1 MGSVKPGKEDLVNLI
16 GKQEVGDHSIGAPLY
31 TGIRSK
37 QHTYGGTDSWTH
49 TGTDTSSSGIDN
61 PSFYKNVV
69 TGQEKEVDTFQVSK
83 SEDVKD
89 GDDDNDNDSVTGCP
103 RCVGAIQNHLGDLY
117 TSHKTVI
124 RNIFYVTLLLL
135 YIAYFSYAMYF
146 RFGDEGSV
154 RLLVVTALVAV
165 GLSVTLLMEL
175 YGTKLGICWR
185 HVSSEKTKRK
195 ASKSINIFLSVG
207 TSIFAVVYVIV
218 EIALKTPRNLVSAGG
233 LATLVLLFYIF
244 SVNPAKVKWRPVFW
258 GLMLQFLFALI
269 ILRSKGGYDMF
280 EWIGERFAEFI
291 KYSDKGAEFVFGE
304 NYTDHFFAFSV
315 LPVIVFFSTSVYIL
329 YYLGVMQ
336 FIIRNVARFLA
347 NALGTSPA
355 ESLNAAGNIFLGQTE
370 APLMIRP
377 FLSKLTKSELH
388 AVCTG
393 GFATIAGSV
402 MAAYIL
408 YGVPANHLLSA
419 SVMSAPAALAMS
431 KLFYPETEKSEI
443 ESSDVYK
450 MSKGPERN
458 IVEAASTGA
467 TQSIKLVAN
476 VAVNLIAFVSLL
488 EFANATLKWFG
499 NRVGM
504 EKPNDELTFEF
515 ICSYVFWPL
524 AFMMGVDTGD
534 CPKVAELVGIKTFI
548 NEFVAYTALSTYIKN
563 AQNLSWYEG
572 LAHSNNTNITSGVF
586 NATWRYDNG
595 DIVYDDLNITL
606 IGGVLS
612 ERSVVIST
620 YALCGFSNISSIG
633 IMLGALG
640 AMAPSRKSDLSQVV
654 VRAMIAGNVA
664 CFMTACI
671 AGLLYEGEL

>member
-1 MGSVKPGKEDLVNLI
+1 MAVQLTDIKIKNDDVSNHVTEIGGHHSRSNVPLDNKGFEPDDGKNDDVLQMDKEKDFHDDVNEED
-16 GKQEVGDHSIGAPLY
+16 
-31 TGIRSK
+31 
-37 QHTYGGTDSWTH
+37 
-49 TGTDTSSSGIDN
+49 
-61 PSFYKNVV
+61 
-69 TGQEKEVDTFQVSK
+69 
-83 SEDVKD
+83 
-89 GDDDNDNDSVTGCP
+89 TGCP
-103 RCVGAIQNHLGDLY
+103 RYVGALQNNLHDFY
-117 TSHKTVI
+117 TDHKKTI
-124 RNIFYVTLLLL
+124 HFIFYTVLVML
-135 YIAYFSYAMYF
+135 YLAYFSYAMYF

-154 RLLVVTALVAV
+154 RLLVITILVAV
-165 GLSVTLLMEL
+165 GVPVKIT
-175 YGTKLGICWR
+175 LGIYGNQIAAILR
-185 HVSSEKTKRK
+185 RSLNSTLRTKISRN
-195 ASKSINIFLSVG
+195 INVFLSIG
-207 TSIFAVVYVIV
+207 LSIFVFVYVIV
-218 EIALKTPRNLVSAGG
+218 EIALKTPRNMISAGG
-233 LATLVLLFYIF
+233 LATLILLFYVF

-269 ILRSKGGYDMF
+269 ILRWQGGYEMF
-280 EWIGERFAEFI
+280 EWIGNRFQEFI
-291 KYSDKGAEFVFGE
+291 KYTDKGSEFVFGE

-315 LPVIVFFSTSVYIL
+315 LPVIVFFSTSVYVL

-336 FIIRNVARFLA
+336 FIIRNIARFLA
-347 NALGTSPA
+347 YALGTSPT
-355 ESLNAAGNIFLGQTE
+355 ESLNAAGNIFLGQSE
-370 APLMIRP
+370 APLLIRP

-408 YGVPANHLLSA
+408 YGIPANHLLSA

-431 KLFYPETEKSEI
+431 KLFYPETE
-443 ESSDVYK
+443 ESQINSNDVYK

-458 IVEAASTGA
+458 IIEAASSGA
-467 TQSIKLVAN
+467 SQSIKLVAN

-488 EFANATLKWFG
+488 EFVNATLKWFG

-504 EKPNDELTFEF
+504 EPPEDELTFEL

-524 AFMMGVDTGD
+524 AFLMGVNSGD
-534 CPKVAELVGIKTFI
+534 CPKVAELIGIKTFI
-548 NEFVAYTALSTYIKN
+548 NEFVAYTSLSKYIKN

-572 LAHSNNTNITSGVF
+572 LAHSNTSNISGVF
-586 NATWRYDNG
+586 NSTWRYVNG

-606 IGGVLS
+606 VGGILA

-654 VRAMIAGNVA
+654 FRAMIAGNVA

>member
-1 MGSVKPGKEDLVNLI
+1 MAE
-16 GKQEVGDHSIGAPLY
+16 
-31 TGIRSK
+31 T
-37 QHTYGGTDSWTH
+37 
-49 TGTDTSSSGIDN
+49 
-61 PSFYKNVV
+61 
-69 TGQEKEVDTFQVSK
+69 
-83 SEDVKD
+83 D
-89 GDDDNDNDSVTGCP
+89 GDGDNGCS
-103 RCVGAIQNHLGDLY
+103 RCVGAIQ
-117 TSHKTVI
+117 TSLHDAYSNNKQIVHVVCYI
-124 RNIFYVTLLLL
+124 ILLLL
-135 YIAYFSYAMYF
+135 YLSYFSYAMYF

-154 RLLVVTALVAV
+154 RLLVVTIVVAV
-165 GLSVTLLMEL
+165 GLSLNFL
-175 YGTKLGICWR
+175 LGIYGER
-185 HVSSEKTKRK
+185 
-195 ASKSINIFLSVG
+195 LG
-207 TSIFAVVYVIV
+207 TSWHNLTNTKAVSNISKRIHILLAVGLSIFVVVYVIV
-218 EIALKTPRNLVSAGG
+218 EIALETPRNLISAGG
-233 LATLVLLFYIF
+233 LATLVLIFYVF

-258 GLMLQFLFALI
+258 GLMLQFIFALI
-269 ILRSKGGYDMF
+269 ILRTQGGYDVF
-280 EWIGERFAEFI
+280 EWIGNRVQEFI
-291 KYSDKGAEFVFGE
+291 KYSDKGAEFVFGA

-315 LPVIVFFSTSVYIL
+315 LPVIVFFSTSVYVL

-336 FIIRNVARFLA
+336 YIIRNIARFLA
-347 NALGTSPA
+347 YALGTSPT
-355 ESLNAAGNIFLGQTE
+355 ESLNAAGNIFLGQSE
-370 APLMIRP
+370 APLLIRP
-377 FLSKLTKSELH
+377 FLTKLTKSELH

-408 YGVPANHLLSA
+408 YGIPANHLLSA
-419 SVMSAPAALAMS
+419 SVMSAPAALAMA
-431 KLFYPETEKSEI
+431 KLFYPETEETRIKPT
-443 ESSDVYK
+443 DVYK

-458 IVEAASTGA
+458 IVEAASSGA
-467 TQSIKLVAN
+467 SQSIKLVAN

-488 EFANATLKWFG
+488 EFVNATLRWLG
-499 NRVGM
+499 HRVGM
-504 EKPNDELTFEF
+504 EEPGDELTFEF

-524 AFMMGVDTGD
+524 AFLMGVDTKD

-563 AQNLSWYEG
+563 AENLTWYEG
-572 LAHSNNTNITSGVF
+572 LANSNNTNVTSGVV
-586 NATWRYDNG
+586 NATWRFVNG

-606 IGGVLS
+606 VGGVLS